1 MPKVGKKE
9 YSYDQAGVEAAK
21 KEAAKTGEAIEYH
34 GYSNGGIVDAKGRTQ
49 KIQGFYGGGM
59 VKEYYKGGKVKG
71 GK

>member
-9 YSYDQAGVEAAK
+9 YSYDKAGVEAAK
-21 KEAAKTGEAIEYH
+21 KEAAKTGEAIEYQ
-34 GYSNGGIVDAKGRTQ
+34 GYADGGLVDAQSRSK